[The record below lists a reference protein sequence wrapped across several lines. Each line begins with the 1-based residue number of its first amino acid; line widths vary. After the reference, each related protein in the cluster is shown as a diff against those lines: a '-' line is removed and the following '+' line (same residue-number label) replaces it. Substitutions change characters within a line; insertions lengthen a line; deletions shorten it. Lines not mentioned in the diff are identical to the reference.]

1 MEDTGIIIS
10 SGALGAICAVAS
22 TWIKSK
28 FGTKIKAPLDSNDR
42 YVTELQC
49 QQHRCALSKRID
61 DNMELVKK
69 ITDAIN
75 SIDKKIDE
83 TDDKAEKRS
92 TDIHRRLDPIIEKV
106 GAINAKIDVLD
117 NIIKKEISK
126 P

>member
-28 FGTKIKAPLDSNDR
+28 FGTKLKAPLDSNDR

-61 DNMELVKK
+61 DNMAMTEK
-69 ITDAIN
+69 IVSWFDR
-75 SIDKKIDE
+75 IDEKLEE

-92 TDIHRRLDPIIEKV
+92 FDIHRRLDPIVEKV

-117 NIIKKEISK
+117 NIIKKEITK
-126 P
+126 Q

>member
-10 SGALGAICAVAS
+10 SGALGAVCAVAS

-28 FGTKIKAPLDSNDR
+28 FGTKLKAPLDSNDR

-49 QQHRCALSKRID
+49 QHYRCAIDKRIS

-75 SIDKKIDE
+75 RIDKKIDE
-83 TDDKAEKRS
+83 TDNKAEDRAYN
-92 TDIHRRLDPIIEKV
+92 IHRRLDPIVEKV
-106 GAINAKIDVLD
+106 GSINAKIDVLD

-126 P
+126 T